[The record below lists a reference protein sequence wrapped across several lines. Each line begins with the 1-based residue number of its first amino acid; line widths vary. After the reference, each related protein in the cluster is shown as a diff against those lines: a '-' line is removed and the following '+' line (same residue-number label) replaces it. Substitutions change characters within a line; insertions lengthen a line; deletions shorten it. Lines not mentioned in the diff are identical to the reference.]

1 MKPENKWHL
10 PKYKKNKFIK
20 LNWRKRMSHFYGYLD
35 NGINKTKTMRG
46 FANRGLTA
54 EACSWHGI
62 IQVRIFQDKNGE
74 DRFIV
79 SQEPHTGSGCGVSE
93 ILASGKIGEIQSELI
108 IN

>member
-1 MKPENKWHL
+1 
-10 PKYKKNKFIK
+10 
-20 LNWRKRMSHFYGYLD
+20 MSHFYGYLD

-79 SQEPHTGSGCGVSE
+79 SQEPHTGSGSGVSE
-93 ILASGKIGEIQSELI
+93 VLASGKIGEMQKIE
-108 IN
+108 

>member
-35 NGINKTKTMRG
+35 NGINQTKTMRG
-46 FANRGLTA
+46 FTNHGLTA
-54 EACSWHGI
+54 EACSWNGKI
-62 IQVRIFQDKNGE
+62 RTRIYQDKDGV
-74 DRFIV
+74 DRFVV
-79 SQEPHTGSGCGVSE
+79 SQETHQGNGVNE